1 MRWHRNSER
10 KFPMFLFLLG
20 AVSPAFI
27 VTGMLGVMMMALAV
41 IGNVAK
47 LRRFKFMELDS
58 ILMVM
63 LYLGGMYILYQI
75 R

>member
-1 MRWHRNSER
+1 MLAISITD
-10 KFPMFLFLLG
+10 LFYVPGRLLG